1 MSVRTAP
8 GRSAR
13 RPAVTTA
20 AVASALCALL
30 AWPEARAEPQWWEVN
45 DPAPGPVAAVGT
57 ASRGCLAGGEALPLS
72 GPGWEVMR
80 PSRGRY
86 FGHPRL
92 VAFVEAFARAV
103 QAEGLPRLLVGDL
116 AQPRGG
122 PMASG
127 HASHQTGLDVD
138 VWFRPAPD
146 APLSDGDREALAAVS
161 MVAADGRSVAADA
174 WGDAPATMLR
184 TAAAFAEVDRMFVN
198 AAIKAELC
206 ATTAVDDRAWLRKLR
221 PWWGHDHHFHVRLGC
236 AADDRS
242 CEAQPPL
249 PDGDGCDESLQW
261 WFSADAAAELAKR
274 GKEPPR
280 RLGLDDLPARCRII
294 LGAGRR

>member
-1 MSVRTAP
+1 MRAACGCP
-8 GRSAR
+8 AG
-13 RPAVTTA
+13 RPAGR
-20 AVASALCALL
+20 AVALASALCAAL
-30 AWPEARAEPQWWEVN
+30 AWPEARAEPQWWEVD
-45 DPAPGPVAAVGT
+45 DPAPGPAAAVGL
-57 ASRGCLAGGEALPLS
+57 ASRGCLAGGEALALS

-92 VAFVEAFARAV
+92 VAFVEALARAV
-103 QAEGLPRLLVGDL
+103 QAEGLPPLLIGDL

-127 HASHQTGLDVD
+127 HASHQNGLDVD
-138 VWFRPAPD
+138 VWFRRGPD
-146 APLSDGDREALAAVS
+146 RALGPEEREELTAVS
-161 MVAADGRSVAADA
+161 MVAADGRSVASGIWD
-174 WGDAPATMLR
+174 DAPAMLLR
-184 TAAAFAEVDRMFVN
+184 TAAAFTEVDRIFVN

-221 PWWGHDHHFHVRLGC
+221 PWWGHDHHFHVRLTCPAG
-236 AADDRS
+236 DRA

-249 PDGDGCDESLQW
+249 PEGDGCDGSLQW

-280 RLGLDDLPARCRII
+280 RLGLDDLPARCRTI
-294 LGAGRR
+294 LGAGPP